1 MIYSLHTKQ
10 ISILYKCFKYFN
22 QQQQNRK
29 KVGMAVGWIEVN
41 GLEMVRVGRWKL
53 VGIAVGLTE
62 VNDLKGREIGKTE
75 VGGDGGGLD

>member
-29 KVGMAVGWIEVN
+29 KVGMAVGWIDVN
-41 GLEMVRVGRWKL
+41 GLEVVTSLATFLAKKKNS
-53 VGIAVGLTE
+53 VI
-62 VNDLKGREIGKTE
+62 II
-75 VGGDGGGLD
+75 